1 MPSISIVVGLMLVFR
16 NQTAYSRFWEG
27 RLHLNTITSSIRCLV
42 RTILVLS
49 PAPAPHRRL
58 SAEAE
63 VRPGIR
69 RAATRSMPDIAFVHE
84 SSDQEERHEGERRTT
99 EVVKI
104 LMAMMYTVKNHLRT
118 DWGVALSPGT
128 CVTSEGQETT
138 DSAYLELLPAN
149 LRGFEHRGLALTLQL
164 AVFVEAYIAMGSER
178 NWFNNGSVAQ
188 MTAELNG
195 LTKAYGDMEVI
206 RLTPIPVAHLIHHQ
220 QTLAI
225 YCTFLAFAMAYEM
238 GWWTVPI
245 VAFVSFTLY
254 GIEGI
259 ASNFEDPFGK
269 TRISIKMDEVVEDT
283 RREVEVMLEVWQT
296 QNHGRPDDG
305 SAECKM
311 FVPHPFA
318 KRPEAERK
326 RSSILKE
333 RGSVRELAAR
343 GPKDARHVRWNSLSS
358 EEATEGSMSPRTKE
372 QEALFGARR
381 VTWGSEVG
389 ESDKGVFSMPVCFE
403 GVGP

>member
-1 MPSISIVVGLMLVFR
+1 
-16 NQTAYSRFWEG
+16 
-27 RLHLNTITSSIRCLV
+27 
-42 RTILVLS
+42 
-49 PAPAPHRRL
+49 
-58 SAEAE
+58 
-63 VRPGIR
+63 
-69 RAATRSMPDIAFVHE
+69 MPDIAFVHE
-84 SSDQEERHEGERRTT
+84 SSDQRERKAGEQRTVET
-99 EVVKI
+99 VKI

-138 DSAYLELLPAN
+138 DSAYLELLPPN

-164 AVFVEAYIAMGSER
+164 AVFVEAYISYGTER
-178 NWFNNGSVAQ
+178 EWFNTGSVAQ
-188 MTAELNG
+188 MTSELNS

-238 GWWTVPI
+238 GWWAVPI

-259 ASNFEDPFGK
+259 AASFEDPFGK
-269 TRISIKMDEVVEDT
+269 TRISIKMDEIVDDT

-296 QNHGRPDDG
+296 QNPGRAADNNG
-305 SAECKM
+305 ECRM
-311 FVPHPFA
+311 FVPHPCTQ
-318 KRPEAERK
+318 RK
-326 RSSILKE
+326 RSSSGILKE
-333 RGSVRELAAR
+333 RGSVREHAAKCA
-343 GPKDARHVRWNSLSS
+343 KDAKHVRWDSS
-358 EEATEGSMSPRTKE
+358 DEQTEGSLSPRTKE

-389 ESDKGVFSMPVCFE
+389 ESDKGVFSTPVFFE
-403 GVGP
+403 GVGM